1 MTFAQRCLH
10 VLLPALA
17 LVSVAAEAR
26 ELDARDPDQV
36 IKPEV
41 ERRTVTVPRLHARD
55 IEFAPFIG
63 FLDVESFGTS
73 TVYGARIGYHFTE
86 DFFLEATYAESSVSD
101 SAFRRLGIPVFEEE
115 QSKLTYYHLSTGI
128 NLFPGEIFFGKD
140 RARYSYIYIIGG
152 MGITTFDVL
161 DNVTFNV
168 GFGMRVVPWDWLTV
182 RVEVRDHI
190 FESDLLGR
198 NKMTN
203 NIEATFGLSLIF

>member
-1 MTFAQRCLH
+1 MTFIQRCLH

-17 LVSVAAEAR
+17 FVSIAAEAR
-26 ELDARDPDQV
+26 ELDAKDPDQV

-63 FLDVESFGTS
+63 FLDIESFGTS
-73 TVYGARIGYHFTE
+73 SVYGARIGYHFTE

>member
-1 MTFAQRCLH
+1 MNFIQRCLH

-17 LVSVAAEAR
+17 FVSIAAEAR
-26 ELDARDPDQV
+26 ELDAKDPDQV

-63 FLDVESFGTS
+63 FLDIESFGTS
-73 TVYGARIGYHFTE
+73 SVYGARIGYHFTE

>member
-1 MTFAQRCLH
+1 MTFAQRCLPI
-10 VLLPALA
+10 LLPALA
-17 LVSVAAEAR
+17 SISLAAAAR
-26 ELDARDPDQV
+26 ELDAKDPDQV

-41 ERRTVTVPRLHARD
+41 ERRTVTIPRLHARD

-63 FLDVESFGTS
+63 FLDIESFGTS
-73 TVYGARIGYHFTE
+73 AVYGARIGYHFTE

-101 SAFRRLGIPVFEEE
+101 SAFRRLGISIFEEE
-115 QSKLTYYHLSTGI
+115 QSKLVYYHLSTGI
-128 NLFPGEIFFGKD
+128 NLFPGEIFLGKG
-140 RARYSYIYIIGG
+140 RARYSYIYVIGG
-152 MGITTFDVL
+152 MGVTSFDVL

-182 RVEVRDHI
+182 RLEVRDHL
-190 FESDLLGR
+190 FESDLLGK

>member
-1 MTFAQRCLH
+1 MTFIQRCLH
-10 VLLPALA
+10 VLLPALVF
-17 LVSVAAEAR
+17 VSVVAEAR
-26 ELDARDPDQV
+26 ELDAKDPDQV

-73 TVYGARIGYHFTE
+73 IVYGARIGYHFTE

-128 NLFPGEIFFGKD
+128 NLFPGEIFFGKN

-152 MGITTFDVL
+152 IGITTFDVL

-182 RVEVRDHI
+182 RIEVRDHI

>member
-1 MTFAQRCLH
+1 MTFTQRCIAP
-10 VLLPALA
+10 LLSA
-17 LVSVAAEAR
+17 LVLASTAAAAR
-26 ELDARDPDQV
+26 ELDAKDPDQV

-55 IEFAPFIG
+55 IEISAFVG

-73 TVYGARIGYHFTE
+73 SVYGARIGYHFTE
-86 DFFLEATYAESSVSD
+86 DFFLEATYAESSVTD
-101 SAFRRLGIPVFEEE
+101 SAFRRLGIPVFAEE
-115 QSKLTYYHLSTGI
+115 QSKLVYYNLSTGI
-128 NLFPGEIFFGKD
+128 NLFPGEIFFGKN

-152 MGITTFDVL
+152 MGITSFDVL

-182 RVEVRDHI
+182 RLEVRDHI
-190 FESDLLGR
+190 FESDLLGK

>member
-1 MTFAQRCLH
+1 MTFTQFCIATLLSVL
-10 VLLPALA
+10 VLLSA
-17 LVSVAAEAR
+17 VVDAR
-26 ELDARDPDQV
+26 ELDAKDPDQV
-36 IKPEV
+36 IEPEV
-41 ERRTVTVPRLHARD
+41 ERRTVTVPRLHGRD
-55 IEFAPFIG
+55 VEVAAFIG

-73 TVYGARIGYHFTE
+73 SVYGGRIGYHFTE
-86 DFFLEATYAESSVSD
+86 DFFLEATLAQSSVSD

-115 QSKLTYYHLSTGI
+115 TSPLVYYHLSTGI
-128 NLFPGEIFFGKD
+128 NLFPGEIFFGRN

-152 MGITTFDVL
+152 MGITSFDVL

-182 RVEVRDHI
+182 RLEVRDYI
-190 FESDLLGR
+190 FESDLLGK